1 MAGVVEEATAFLNR
15 QTSETQAEPGPVR
28 PLSRL
33 RAVMVDLAMLSEPLA
48 AAGMHVPPTDVA
60 YGWLELAEDLEAER
74 WTPNSPK

>member
-1 MAGVVEEATAFLNR
+1 MAGVVDEAVAFLNQQPPER
-15 QTSETQAEPGPVR
+15 PAEPGPVR

-33 RAVMVDLAMLSEPLA
+33 RSVMVELSQLGDRLAEAGLA
-48 AAGMHVPPTDVA
+48 VPETEVA